1 MKKIF
6 CKIIL
11 SIMRWKILLPT
22 KYPDKCVIIMAPH
35 TSNWDFVVGRC
46 CAYAIGLSPKYMAKS
61 ELFIPILRFFIKL
74 NGGIPIDRSKK
85 GNIVDQMVNLFNV
98 SEKLALAIAPEGT
111 RKRVNKWKSGFY
123 HIAMRSNVPIVLMK
137 IDYSLKEVGFI
148 TSIKASGDYKSDLK
162 IIQNYYKDISPKYK
176 EKFNSDFK

>member
-1 MKKIF
+1 
-6 CKIIL
+6 
-11 SIMRWKILLPT
+11 MRWKIILPT

-74 NGGIPIDRSKK
+74 NGGIPVDRSKK
-85 GNIVDQMVNLFNV
+85 GNIVDQMVSLFNV

-137 IDYSLKEVGFI
+137 IDYKKKEIGVCGKI
-148 TSIKASGDYKSDLK
+148 MPSGDY
-162 IIQNYYKDISPKYK
+162 
-176 EKFNSDFK
+176 NSDIEYIEKKYHNVNAKYPNNFNKKFK